1 MTTANNIWISL
12 LCLCMMGCS
21 VEEQPETI
29 VRHYIQSLS
38 EGNWEAA
45 MQYCT
50 PARQA
55 YLTALG
61 GIMESADSISVP
73 DSTAIL
79 ILEIDCTQNDT
90 LIICET
96 LEQDAFE
103 QYRSQYT
110 LVKRNETWLIDQ
122 PKIPGAVESHEEVL
136 EEEN

>member
-1 MTTANNIWISL
+1 MTASDKIWISL

-38 EGNWEAA
+38 NGDWEEA

-61 GIMESADSISVP
+61 GIMESADSISAP
-73 DSTAIL
+73 DSTAVL
-79 ILEIDCTQNDT
+79 ILEIECTRTDT
-90 LIICET
+90 LTICET
-96 LEQDAFE
+96 LERDAFE
-103 QYRSQYT
+103 EYRAQYT
-110 LVKRNETWLIDQ
+110 LVRRNESWLIDQ

-136 EEEN
+136 EDN